1 MRITRFSLL
10 TVLVASATAQSQFV
24 VRTPLGLAN
33 VTFVAATAADLD
45 GDGDLDVIGWT
56 SSPAPFGVR
65 YLRNDGFE
73 VFTDVTATHV
83 PPLPAV
89 AATSVARSVAFDA
102 DQDGDL
108 DVMLSSYWTSSLL
121 RNLGNGTFVDATSA
135 LGSPSGGYLDLIAA
149 DVDHDGDTDV
159 FAIGALLVN
168 IPRFFLNNGSGV
180 FTPFTPVLGPVV
192 RAAAVADLDGDGRVE
207 LLLADLTLRVLTHT
221 ATGFVDISSSW
232 VPAALG
238 QNPFEVEAGDL
249 DGDGRVDVVASFFQP
264 AVTIVLRNTG
274 TILAPIATLPPTPTG
289 PQAIELFDCDR
300 DGDRDLLR
308 AGNGFFELFRNDGTG
323 AMTPIPMPA
332 TTAQQPLPEPADLD
346 GDGDVDVLV
355 ATLVGPTSALWRNR
369 HRDLVALPPQPG
381 GSLTIEVACEPGYAN
396 APRAYVFAVALL
408 PLLQPVALP
417 PFGLLAIDVTGPGFP
432 VFGVVPTATGVA
444 ATTFTVPPSAGL
456 GGLTLYLQ
464 ALVEHPQGLALS
476 NAVRVVLP

>member
-1 MRITRFSLL
+1 MRISRFLL
-10 TVLVASATAQSQFV
+10 LPVLVASAPAQNQFV
-24 VRTPLGLAN
+24 VRAPQGLAN

-45 GDGDLDVIGWT
+45 VDGDLDVIGWT
-56 SSPAPFGVR
+56 WAPAPFGVR
-65 YLRNDGFE
+65 YLRNDGFD

-89 AATSVARSVAFDA
+89 ASTSVARSVAFDA

-180 FTPFTPVLGPVV
+180 FTPFTPVLGPAVKS
-192 RAAAVADLDGDGRVE
+192 AAVADLDGDGQVE

-232 VPAALG
+232 VPATLG
-238 QNPFEVEAGDL
+238 QISFEVDAGDL
-249 DGDGRVDVVASFFQP
+249 DGDGRADVVASFSQP

-274 TILAPIATLPPTPTG
+274 TTLTPIATLPPPPAGT
-289 PQAIELFDCDR
+289 QAIELFDG
-300 DGDRDLLR
+300 DGDLDLDLLR
-308 AGNGFFELFRNDGTG
+308 TGNGYLELFRNDGTG
-323 AMTPIPMPA
+323 ALTPIAMPA
-332 TTAQQPLPEPADLD
+332 TTAQQPVPEPADLD

-355 ATLVGPTSALWRNR
+355 GSSSGSSTWLWRNR
-369 HRDLVALPPQPG
+369 HHDLVALPPQPG

-408 PLLQPVALP
+408 PLVQPVALP
-417 PFGLLAIDVTGPGFP
+417 PIGLLAIDVAGPGFP
-432 VFGVVPTATGVA
+432 VFGVVPSATGVA

>member
-1 MRITRFSLL
+1 VS
-10 TVLVASATAQSQFV
+10 
-24 VRTPLGLAN
+24 
-33 VTFVAATAADLD
+33 FVAASAADLD
-45 GDGDLDVIGWT
+45 GDGDVDVIGWAA
-56 SSPAPFGVR
+56 SPAPFAVR
-65 YLRNDGFE
+65 YLRNDGFDA
-73 VFTDVTATHV
+73 FTDVTATHV
-83 PPLPAV
+83 PTLPAV
-89 AATSVARSVAFDA
+89 AATGVVSSVAFDA

-121 RNLGNGTFVDATSA
+121 RNLGNGTFVYATPA

-180 FTPFTPVLGPVV
+180 FTPFTPVLGPAVK
-192 RAAAVADLDGDGRVE
+192 AAAVADLDGDGLVE

-221 ATGFVDISSSW
+221 ATGFVDITSSW
-232 VPAALG
+232 VPATLG
-238 QNPFEVEAGDL
+238 QIPFEVEAGDL
-249 DGDGRVDVVASFFQP
+249 DGDGRADVVASFFQP

-274 TILAPIATLPPTPTG
+274 TTLVPIATLPPPLTG
-289 PQAIELFDCDR
+289 PQLIELFDGDG

-332 TTAQQPLPEPADLD
+332 TTVQQPAPEPADLD

-355 ATLVGPTSALWRNR
+355 GSFAGPVASVWRNR
-369 HRDLVALPPQPG
+369 HHDLVALPPQPG
-381 GSLTIEVACEPGYAN
+381 GSVTIEVACEPGYAN

-408 PLLQPVALP
+408 PLVQTVALP
-417 PFGLLAIDVTGPGFP
+417 PFGRLAVDVVGPGFP
-432 VFGVVPTATGVA
+432 VFGLVPTTTGVA
-444 ATTFTVPPSAGL
+444 PTTFPVPPSAGL
-456 GGLTLYLQ
+456 SGLTLYLQ
-464 ALVEHPQGLALS
+464 GLVEHPQGLALT